1 MIKLF
6 GFNKKEKISI
16 DKLTKLYAN
25 TLFEVVDQGFQK
37 SLVL

>member
-25 TLFEVVDQGFQK
+25 TLFEVVDAFQK